1 MNSKKQNRIEL
12 NGGALDTQFRCAAD
26 VDYVD
31 GSCYSIDQLKLLAT
45 IINKS
50 IKKNIL
56 KGDQIK
62 IINNKHFLLEQ
73 LKDRLKD
80 CKNDQ
85 TCWLKKKFVK
95 SSNEISMEDVFRPN
109 GTTGKIE
116 WLSTENIDNV
126 MEQYERKYTDYFF
139 YGAVP
144 VDFHEINYNKL
155 GKVDYDDLMVNGDK
169 DKNDMMREF
178 AFKKFYWKYFE
189 ILQIY
194 NKFRGR
200 TNKYPF
206 AEFHNDMVKTNDNEI
221 KKNLDNFF
229 NSNEFNIFIQNFTI
243 TQNNDD
249 IEINQ
254 KENSINLINNQ
265 QSKNESYKKDENEK
279 EELPP
284 QGENNKYK
292 KNKLMKDENDN
303 NLKKSD
309 IAPVVI
315 AATAATAA
323 ATILMS
329 NQDIKNGMGG
339 KGSKQNNLIS
349 VDKVKKIIYDQIIDI
364 KNKKYPITKIGI
376 VPNLDEHWQSGSHW
390 VALYADLVK
399 GNIYFFDSYGY
410 RPEPRLRGLAKR
422 IAEWKYKK
430 DTGKKLEFDVEDY
443 MTENNKKLN
452 EIEKKYD
459 IRYSTIRNQYKN
471 SECGVYSM
479 NFIIRLLNGSK
490 FDDIIK
496 KKLDDDIV
504 NQCRE
509 IYFNNQKIIA
519 ENSKENFVIN
529 EEKGGK
535 IDIGKKNYKCE

>member
-1 MNSKKQNRIEL
+1 MNSLKKNKKDL
-12 NGGALDTQFRCAAD
+12 NGGSLDIQFRCAAD

-31 GSCYSIDQLKLLAT
+31 GSCYSIDQLKLLAN
-45 IINKS
+45 IINKA
-50 IKKNIL
+50 IKKNVL
-56 KGDQIK
+56 KGDLIK

-73 LKDRLKD
+73 LKDRLKE

-95 SSNEISMEDVFRPN
+95 SSNEINLEDIFRPD
-109 GTTGKIE
+109 GTAGKIE

-139 YGAVP
+139 FGAVP
-144 VDFHEINYNKL
+144 IDFHEINYNKL

-169 DKNDMMREF
+169 DKNEMMREF

-189 ILQIY
+189 ILQVY
-194 NKFRGR
+194 NKFRGK

-229 NSNEFNIFIQNFTI
+229 NSNDFNTFIQNYNI
-243 TQNNDD
+243 TENNGE
-249 IEINQ
+249 IEVNQ
-254 KENSINLINNQ
+254 KENITQHETQEQTQNETQDEPQNLN
-265 QSKNESYKKDENEK
+265 
-279 EELPP
+279 
-284 QGENNKYK
+284 ENNKYK
-292 KNKLMKDENDN
+292 KNKSMKIE
-303 NLKKSD
+303 KKSN
-309 IAPVVI
+309 IVPMVI
-315 AATAATAA
+315 AASAA
-323 ATILMS
+323 AVSASILMQ
-329 NQDIKNGMGG
+329 NQDGKNNLGLGGVGG
-339 KGSKQNNLIS
+339 KQQNNSIS
-349 VDKVKKIIYDQIIDI
+349 NDKIKKIIYNHIVNI

-399 GNIYFFDSYGY
+399 GDIYFFDSYGY

-443 MTENNKKLN
+443 MTEGNKKLN

-490 FDDIIK
+490 FNDIIK
-496 KKLDDDIV
+496 EKLDDDVV

-519 ENSKENFVIN
+519 DNSKENFIVN

-535 IDIGKKNYKCE
+535 IDIGKNNYKCE

>member
-1 MNSKKQNRIEL
+1 MNSLKKNKIEL
-12 NGGALDTQFRCAAD
+12 NGGSLDTQFRCAAD
-26 VDYVD
+26 VEYVD
-31 GSCYSIDQLKLLAT
+31 GSCYSIDQLKLLAN
-45 IINKS
+45 IINKA
-50 IKKNIL
+50 IKKNVL
-56 KGDQIK
+56 KGDFIK

-73 LKDRLKD
+73 LKDRLKE

-95 SSNEISMEDVFRPN
+95 SSNEINMEDIFRPD
-109 GTTGKIE
+109 GTAGKVE

-139 YGAVP
+139 FGAVP
-144 VDFHEINYNKL
+144 IDFHEINYNKL
-155 GKVDYDDLMVNGDK
+155 GKIDYDDLMVNGDK
-169 DKNDMMREF
+169 DKNEMMREF

-189 ILQIY
+189 ILQVY
-194 NKFRGR
+194 NKFRGK

-221 KKNLDNFF
+221 KKNLDTFF
-229 NSNEFNIFIQNFTI
+229 NSNDFNTFIQNYI
-243 TQNNDD
+243 ISENNGE
-249 IEINQ
+249 IEVNQ
-254 KENSINLINNQ
+254 KENQNINE
-265 QSKNESYKKDENEK
+265 NESQNQNESQNNTQDE
-279 EELPP
+279 P
-284 QGENNKYK
+284 QNINENNKYK
-292 KNKLMKDENDN
+292 KNKSMKIE
-303 NLKKSD
+303 KKSNVV
-309 IAPVVI
+309 PMVI
-315 AATAATAA
+315 AATAAAVSA
-323 ATILMS
+323 SILMQ
-329 NQDIKNGMGG
+329 NQESKNSIGVGG
-339 KGSKQNNLIS
+339 KGGKQQNNSIS
-349 VDKVKKIIYDQIIDI
+349 NDKIKKIIYDHIVNI

-399 GNIYFFDSYGY
+399 GDIYFFDSYGY

-422 IAEWKYKK
+422 IAEWKYNK
-430 DTGKKLEFDVEDY
+430 DTGKKLDINVEDY
-443 MTENNKKLN
+443 MTEGNKKLN

-459 IRYSTIRNQYKN
+459 IRYSSIRNQYKN

-496 KKLDDDIV
+496 EKLDDDVV

-519 ENSKENFVIN
+519 ENSRENFVVN

-535 IDIGKKNYKCE
+535 IDIGKNNYKCE